1 MKIANWSER
10 AALNS
15 RFVALIAICVRLAQT
30 GQDFSFI
37 AGAHHF
43 RPTQTGRNR
52 SPHLHFSIFNFH
64 FAILFFVT
72 LYALLFALCSK
83 TTAQTVVDK
92 TVASVTNGAR
102 ATPDLITYSDLV
114 WQLALEP
121 DRALADPPSS
131 KDLNEA
137 LKTLEDQLLILQ
149 EARKLP
155 IAETAEGRKDFEK
168 AVTDMLNDLVR
179 RFHGRERLQERMSQ
193 VGLTSE
199 QLDAILRD
207 RVTIERYLDFR
218 FRAFAIATP
227 KEISDRYQ
235 KLYGAGR
242 NGGKIVPTLDEA
254 RDRLEEEVK
263 NEKIAVEIDNFVDSL
278 RDQPGTEISVL
289 NPV

>member
-1 MKIANWSER
+1 MKIVNWNER
-10 AALNS
+10 APRYIRSAHSASLHLVFSSSSLVEVFGRRKATRGRSSHLQFGICNLQFS
-15 RFVALIAICVRLAQT
+15 ILFCVALC
-30 GQDFSFI
+30 
-37 AGAHHF
+37 
-43 RPTQTGRNR
+43 
-52 SPHLHFSIFNFH
+52 
-64 FAILFFVT
+64 T
-72 LYALLFALCSK
+72 LLLALCSSAS
-83 TTAQTVVDK
+83 AQTIVDK
-92 TVASVTNGAR
+92 AVATVTNGAR

-137 LKTLEDQLLILQ
+137 LKTLEDQLLIVQ

-155 IAETAEGRKDFEK
+155 IAETAEGQKDFEK
-168 AVTDMLNDLVR
+168 AVTDMLNDLVQ
-179 RFHGRERLQERMSQ
+179 RFHGRERLQERMAR

-235 KLYGAGR
+235 KLYGAAR
-242 NGGKIVPTLDEA
+242 NSGKIVPTLDEA

>member
-1 MKIANWSER
+1 MQNENCKMKIAKWSER
-10 AALNS
+10 PARHI
-15 RFVALIAICVRLAQT
+15 RFVGKKAT
-30 GQDFSFI
+30 
-37 AGAHHF
+37 
-43 RPTQTGRNR
+43 RNLEATR
-52 SPHLHFSIFNFH
+52 DIKTTLNRASNWQFAFCNSQFSILFSV
-64 FAILFFVT
+64 ILC
-72 LYALLFALCSK
+72 ALLLALCSSAS
-83 TTAQTVVDK
+83 AQTTVDK

-121 DRALADPPSS
+121 ERALADPPSS

-137 LKTLEDQLLILQ
+137 LKTLEDQLLIVQ

-155 IAETAEGRKDFEK
+155 IAETAESRKDFEK

-179 RFHGRERLQERMSQ
+179 RFGSRERLQERMNR

-235 KLYGAGR
+235 KLYGAAR
-242 NGGKIVPTLDEA
+242 NSGKIVPTLDEA

-263 NEKIAVEIDNFVDSL
+263 NDKIAVEIDNFVDSL
-278 RDQPGTEISVL
+278 RDQPGTEIVVL

>member
-1 MKIANWSER
+1 MRGERKLKIENCKLEIANCANRTILRHEPDR
-10 AALNS
+10 IARRLRNS
-15 RFVALIAICVRLAQT
+15 ICNLQL
-30 GQDFSFI
+30 SF
-37 AGAHHF
+37 F
-43 RPTQTGRNR
+43 NFQ
-52 SPHLHFSIFNFH
+52 FSIF
-64 FAILFFVT
+64 ILA
-72 LYALLFALCSK
+72 LCALLFALCSSAS
-83 TTAQTVVDK
+83 AQTVVDK

-121 DRALADPPSS
+121 ERALADPPSS

-137 LKTLEDQLLILQ
+137 LKTLEDQLLIVQ

-155 IAETAEGRKDFEK
+155 IAETAEGQKEFEK

-179 RFHGRERLQERMSQ
+179 RFGSRERLQERMNH

-227 KEISDRYQ
+227 KEITDRYQ
-235 KLYGAGR
+235 KLYGAAR
-242 NGGKIVPTLDEA
+242 NSGKIVPTLDEA

-278 RDQPGTEISVL
+278 RDQPGTEIVVL

>member
-1 MKIANWSER
+1 MSSEQLETMKMMKLAANKISPRHRDSWHAR
-10 AALNS
+10 VL
-15 RFVALIAICVRLAQT
+15 LLT
-30 GQDFSFI
+30 
-37 AGAHHF
+37 AHCSLL
-43 RPTQTGRNR
+43 TV
-52 SPHLHFSIFNFH
+52 
-64 FAILFFVT
+64 FF
-72 LYALLFALCSK
+72 LLTAHCLPL
-83 TTAQTVVDK
+83 TAQTVVDK
-92 TVASVTNGAR
+92 TVATVTNGSQSA
-102 ATPDLITYSDLV
+102 PDLITYSDLT

-121 DRALADPPSS
+121 ARAPTDHPSS
-131 KDLNEA
+131 TDLNQA

-155 IAETAEGRKDFEK
+155 IAETAEGQKDFET
-168 AVTDMLNDLVR
+168 AVKTMRDELVR
-179 RFHGRERLQERMSQ
+179 LFGSRARLEDRMAR

-235 KLYGAGR
+235 KLYAAAR
-242 NGGKIVPTLDEA
+242 NSGKIVPTLDEA

-278 RDQPGTEISVL
+278 RDQPGTEIVVL

>member
-1 MKIANWSER
+1 LKIENCKLEIANCANRTILRHEHVRHEHDRIARRLRNSICNLQFSFFNFQFSIFIL
-10 AALNS
+10 ALCTLLFAPCSN
-15 RFVALIAICVRLAQT
+15 ALAQT
-30 GQDFSFI
+30 I
-37 AGAHHF
+37 
-43 RPTQTGRNR
+43 
-52 SPHLHFSIFNFH
+52 
-64 FAILFFVT
+64 
-72 LYALLFALCSK
+72 
-83 TTAQTVVDK
+83 VDK

-102 ATPDLITYSDLV
+102 ATPDLITHSDLV

-121 DRALADPPSS
+121 ERALADPPSS

-137 LKTLEDQLLILQ
+137 LKTLEDQLLIVQ

-155 IAETAEGRKDFEK
+155 IAETAEGHKDFEK

-179 RFHGRERLQERMSQ
+179 RFGSRERLQERMNH

-235 KLYGAGR
+235 KLYGAAR
-242 NGGKIVPTLDEA
+242 NSGKIVPTLDEA

-278 RDQPGTEISVL
+278 RDQPGTEIVVL